1 MKKINGYKV
10 FTFFN
15 YLFMI
20 FIILITLYPIWHVVM
35 ASFSDPTKLYVHVGT
50 LLWPLGEPSLSA
62 YEMVF
67 KHRLILSG
75 FGNTLFIL
83 VVGVTVNLIFTT
95 LGAFF
100 MSIKGPKFSN
110 VFGYMVIISM
120 YFSGGLV
127 PTYLNILDL
136 GLLDSRWALILP
148 VAITTRNM
156 IIMRSAFSAVPDSL
170 VESALLDGANYRQ
183 VLVKIMVPLC
193 KATIAV
199 LVLYYGVAHWNS
211 WFTASIY
218 LRDSNKYPVQLVMRN
233 ILNSLANS
241 GAGGADADESAF
253 IAQQMQ
259 YALIV
264 VVSMPVMMIYP
275 FIQKYFV
282 KGVMVGA
289 VKG

>member
-10 FTFFN
+10 FTVFN

-20 FIILITLYPIWHVVM
+20 FIVIITLYPIWHVVV
-35 ASFSDPTKLYVHVGT
+35 ASFSDPAKLYVHSGT
-50 LLWPLGEPSLSA
+50 LLWPIGEPTLSA
-62 YEMVF
+62 YKLVF
-67 KHRLILSG
+67 GHRLILSG
-75 FGNTLFIL
+75 FANTLFVL
-83 VVGVTVNLIFTT
+83 VVGVIVNLIFTM

-100 MSIKGPKFSN
+100 MSVKGPMFSN
-110 VFGYMVIISM
+110 VFGYMVVISM

-127 PTYLNILDL
+127 PTYLNIVDL
-136 GLLDSRWALILP
+136 GLLNSRWSLILP
-148 VAITTRNM
+148 VAISTTNM
-156 IIMRSAFSAVPDSL
+156 IIMKSSFSAVPDSL
-170 VESALLDGANYRQ
+170 IESALLDGANYGR
-183 VLVKIMVPLC
+183 VLFKIMVPLC

-211 WFTASIY
+211 WFSASIY
-218 LRDSNKYPVQLVMRN
+218 LRDANKYPVQLVMRD
-233 ILNSLANS
+233 ILSALTA
-241 GAGGADADESAF
+241 GAGGAEADESAY

-264 VVSMPVMMIYP
+264 VVSMPVMVIYP

-282 KGVMVGA
+282 KGVMIGA

>member
-1 MKKINGYKV
+1 M

-20 FIILITLYPIWHVVM
+20 LIILITLYPIWHVVM
-35 ASFSDPTKLYVHVGT
+35 ASFSDPTKLYVHNGT
-50 LLWPLGEPSLSA
+50 LLWPLGEPNLSA
-62 YEMVF
+62 YERVF

-75 FGNTLFIL
+75 FANTLFIV
-83 VVGVTVNLIFTT
+83 VVGVIVNLIFTT

-110 VFGYMVIISM
+110 VFGYMVVISM
-120 YFSGGLV
+120 YFNGGMV
-127 PTYLNILDL
+127 PTYLNIVDL
-136 GLLDSRWALILP
+136 GLLNSRWSLILP
-148 VAITTRNM
+148 VAITTTNM
-156 IIMRSAFSAVPDSL
+156 IIMKSAFVAVPDSL
-170 VESALLDGANYRQ
+170 IESALLDGANYGQ
-183 VLVKIMVPLC
+183 VLTKIMIPLC

-199 LVLYYGVAHWNS
+199 LVLYYGVSHWNS

-218 LRDSNKYPVQLVMRN
+218 LRDADKYPVQLVMRD
-233 ILNSLANS
+233 ILRSLSGA
-241 GAGGADADESAF
+241 GAGGADADESVF
-253 IAQQMQ
+253 IARQMQ

-264 VVSMPVMMIYP
+264 VVSMPVMVIYP

-282 KGVMVGA
+282 KGVMIGA

>member
-1 MKKINGYKV
+1 MKKINGYRV

-20 FIILITLYPIWHVVM
+20 LIILITFYPIWHIIM

-50 LLWPLGEPSLSA
+50 LLKPLGEPTLSA
-62 YEMVF
+62 YEMVL

-75 FGNTLFIL
+75 FANTLFVV
-83 VVGVTVNLIFTT
+83 VVGVIINLIFTI

-100 MSIKGPKFSN
+100 MSVKGPRFSN
-110 VFGYMVIISM
+110 VFGYMVVIAM

-127 PTYLNILDL
+127 PTYLNIVDL
-136 GLLDSRWALILP
+136 GLMDSRWALILP
-148 VAITTRNM
+148 VAISTTNM
-156 IIMRSAFSAVPDSL
+156 IIMKSAFVAVPDSL
-170 VESALLDGANYRQ
+170 VESALLDGANYGQ

-193 KATIAV
+193 KATVAV

-211 WFTASIY
+211 WFSASIY
-218 LRDSNKYPVQLVMRN
+218 LRDANKYPVQLVMHN
-233 ILNSLANS
+233 IMQSLSNA
-241 GAGGADADESAF
+241 GAGGVDADESALM
-253 IAQQMQ
+253 AQQMQ